1 MVPALP
7 GAIHRIFPRQRIM
20 TSFKDMK
27 LLDEAIVR
35 LYLRTSSLDSGN
47 RLMDRNMASRHQIRC
62 DYGGAPRDAHK
73 TVNQNA
79 ASAVQGIQDEVT
91 CVRKVDEDVIV
102 FRVLHRYNQVV
113 RP

>member
-1 MVPALP
+1 MLP
-7 GAIHRIFPRQRIM
+7 GSHNL
-20 TSFKDMK
+20 T
-27 LLDEAIVR
+27 
-35 LYLRTSSLDSGN
+35 
-47 RLMDRNMASRHQIRC
+47 IRC

-79 ASAVQGIQDEVT
+79 ASAVQGIQDEAT
-91 CVRKVDEDVIV
+91 CVREVDEDVVV